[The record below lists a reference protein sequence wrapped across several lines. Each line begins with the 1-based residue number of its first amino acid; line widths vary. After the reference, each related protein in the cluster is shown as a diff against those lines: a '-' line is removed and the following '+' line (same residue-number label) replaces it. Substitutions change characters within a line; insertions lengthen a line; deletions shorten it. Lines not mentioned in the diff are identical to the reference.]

1 MTNQPEPIQ
10 TGETLAAA
18 LEFYNAGIVA
28 VQVRDDGS
36 KAPLGQWKQF
46 QTRKPTL
53 EETVAWFANA
63 NGLGIITGAISG
75 NLEMLELEGRAVADG
90 MVEQIKDLCYKFEI
104 GDLWDRLAQTYIE
117 TTPSG
122 GIHWLYKISDQPV
135 PGNTKLARR
144 PGENGGVEVL
154 AETRGEG
161 GFVVTAPS
169 RGTIHPSGEAWI
181 KVSGSAG
188 TIQTFTIDERDSIH
202 FVIKC
207 LDSMPEVEHIAEQ
220 VKAKEDDGTLSPGDD
235 YNHRAKWEDIL
246 TGWSKV
252 FTSNGVTYWRRPG
265 KNEGVS
271 ATTGRNDGDNLF
283 VFTTSTTFESE
294 KPYSKFAAYT
304 HLNHAGDFSQ
314 AAKLLRKMG
323 YGAVS
328 LAVNN
333 VTQLAPF
340 QPLGDTTGMTDEEV
354 LNALGVTET
363 VDRAQVL
370 LDYEIE
376 QQRARRDAK
385 RHLDEEDHLRTFRA
399 PTITRDLAKELEQPD
414 EETAW
419 QVFEVIPQGANVLLT
434 AAYKS
439 GKTTM
444 VNNLVK
450 SLADNEPFLNKYGI
464 EPHDG
469 RIVVFNYEVD
479 QRQYRQWI
487 RDVNIH
493 NLDKVTLVHLRGMRM
508 PLTTKR
514 IEDYVVELLADLNC
528 HTWIV
533 DPFARAFTGSGEE
546 NSNSDVGVFLDTLD
560 VIKERAGISNL
571 VMPAHTGRNQESGID
586 RARGATRLDD
596 WADVRWILTKND
608 TGDRFFSADGR
619 DVNVAEHLLAYN
631 HETRQLS
638 VDRQISKGNQTREA
652 MIQEIIDVVTARP
665 GISATELADAIK
677 GNTNTRQNIV
687 KKLVD
692 EGTLSIRYVGQSR
705 LYTVAKLT
713 PFQVQMNA

>member
-1 MTNQPEPIQ
+1 MP
-10 TGETLAAA
+10 TGATLTAA
-18 LEFYNAGIVA
+18 LEFFNAGIVA
-28 VQVRDDGS
+28 VQVREDGS
-36 KAPLGQWKQF
+36 KAPLGAWKEYQ
-46 QTRKPTL
+46 QRKPTL
-53 EETVAWFANA
+53 EETVQWFANA
-63 NGLGIITGAISG
+63 QGLGVVTGAISG
-75 NLEMLELEGRAVADG
+75 NLEMVELEGRAVADG
-90 MVEQIKDLCYKFEI
+90 MVEKVKELCYTFQI
-104 GDLWDRLAQTYIE
+104 GDLWERLSETYIE

-122 GIHWLYKISDQPV
+122 GLHWLYKISDQPV

-169 RGTIHPSGEAWI
+169 QGTVHPSGGAWTRI
-181 KVSGSAG
+181 KGSPS
-188 TIQTFTIDERDSIH
+188 TIATFTAEERECLHIV
-202 FVIKC
+202 FMC
-207 LDSMPEVEHIAEQ
+207 LDSMPEIEHIAEQ
-220 VKAKEDDGTLSPGDD
+220 VKAKMPDDGTLTPGDD
-235 YNHRAKWEDIL
+235 YNQRADWKDIL
-246 TGWSKV
+246 HGWTKV

-265 KNEGVS
+265 KTEGIS

-283 VFTTSTTFESE
+283 VFTTSTSFEAE
-294 KPYSKFAAYT
+294 KPYSKFAAYA
-304 HLNHAGDFSQ
+304 HLEHNGDFSQ

-323 YGAVS
+323 YGGVS
-328 LAVNN
+328 LAVDN
-333 VTQLAPF
+333 VVPLAPF
-340 QPLGDTTGMTDEEV
+340 QPLGDTSKMTDEQV
-354 LNALGVTET
+354 LEALGVIET
-363 VDRAQVL
+363 GDRAEVL
-370 LDYEIE
+370 RNYEIE
-376 QQRARRDAK
+376 TQRARREAK
-385 RHLDEEDHLRTFRA
+385 RFLDEEDHLRTFRA
-399 PTITRDLAKELEQPD
+399 PTITRDLATELQQPD

-450 SLADNEPFLNKYGI
+450 SLADGNPFLNKYGI
-464 EPHDG
+464 EPHNG

-479 QRQYRQWI
+479 QRQYRQWV
-487 RDVNIH
+487 RDVNIA

-514 IEDYVVELLADLNC
+514 IEDYVVDLLADLNC

-546 NSNSDVGVFLDTLD
+546 NSNSDVGIFLDTLD
-560 VIKERAGISNL
+560 VIKERAGVNNL
-571 VMPAHTGRNQESGID
+571 IMPAHTGRNQESGID

-596 WADVRWILTKND
+596 WADVRWILTKNEQ
-608 TGDRFFSADGR
+608 GDRFFSADGR
-619 DVNVAEHLLAYN
+619 DVSVAEHILTFDP
-631 HETRQLS
+631 ETRHLA

-652 MIQEIIDVVTARP
+652 MIQEIIDVVTKHP
-665 GISATELADAIK
+665 GISATELADSVK

-692 EGTLSIRYVGQSR
+692 EGVLSIKYVGQSR
-705 LYTVAKLT
+705 LYSVAKLT